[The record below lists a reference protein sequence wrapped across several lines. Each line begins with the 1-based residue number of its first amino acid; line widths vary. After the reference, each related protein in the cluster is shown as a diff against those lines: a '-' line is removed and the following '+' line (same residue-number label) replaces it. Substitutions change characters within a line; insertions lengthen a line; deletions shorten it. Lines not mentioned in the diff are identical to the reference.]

1 MSGLYS
7 LARPFVMRLDP
18 EKAHR
23 LAIAAYAN
31 GLYPHSR
38 VPDPAALKTTLWGLD
53 FPNPVGMAAGFDKNG
68 EVPDQIINSGF
79 GFAEIGSVT
88 PLPQPGNPQ
97 PRVFRLQKDRGVI
110 NRLGFNNEGHDA
122 LATRLKARVDKGR
135 IVGINIGANKDSKDR
150 HQDYVLG
157 IKRFAPYASYLT
169 VNISSPNT
177 PGLRDLQA
185 REELDKLLGVILEA
199 RQQTIDSGIPSRPI
213 LLKIAPDTGSD
224 GLKDIAEIVLKRGID
239 GAIVSNATLSRK
251 NLTSVKASETG
262 GLSGRPLFD
271 LSTHILAKFYTLT
284 GGNLPLIG
292 VGGVEDG
299 RTAFEKIRAGA
310 SLVQFYT
317 AMVFEGPELVAEIK
331 RDLLDHLA
339 KDGHDLISKV
349 TGTGA
354 PEWASKDFSERP
366 VIAEREDTA

>member
-23 LAIAAYAN
+23 LAITAYAN
-31 GLYPHSR
+31 GLYPRSR
-38 VPDPAALKTTLWGLD
+38 EPDPAALKTTLWGLD

-88 PLPQPGNPQ
+88 PRPQLGNPQ
-97 PRVFRLQKDRGVI
+97 PRVFRLQKDRAVI
-110 NRLGFNNEGHDA
+110 NRLGFNNEGHEA
-122 LATRLKARVDKGR
+122 LATRLVARADRGG
-135 IVGINIGANKDSKDR
+135 IVGVNVGANKDSKDR
-150 HQDYVLG
+150 HQDYALG

-169 VNISSPNT
+169 VNVSSPNT

-185 REELDKLLGVILEA
+185 RDELDKLLVVILDA
-199 RQQTIDSGIPSRPI
+199 RQQTIDSGIPSRPV
-213 LLKIAPDTGSD
+213 LLKIAPDIGAD

-239 GAIVSNATLSRK
+239 GVIVSNTTLSRG
-251 NLTSVKASETG
+251 NLNSTKANETG

-271 LSTHILAKFYTLT
+271 LSTHILAKFYLAT
-284 GGNLPLIG
+284 GGELPLVG
-292 VGGVEDG
+292 VGGIEDG
-299 RTAFEKIRAGA
+299 RTAYEKIRAGA

-331 RDLLDHLA
+331 RDLLGHLA
-339 KDGHDLISKV
+339 KDGHDLISNA

-354 PEWASKDFSERP
+354 ADWAAKDF
-366 VIAEREDTA
+366 AEKPRDY